1 MPTRYGGPGRPR
13 AGAGTAARRG
23 RNPPTATVPF
33 GPPRRPEPG
42 APQALTARGRFPP
55 LRLAQLDSMDTL
67 VIQGGR
73 PLRGPLHVGGS
84 KNTMLPLMAAAVL
97 ADGVTTIR
105 NVPALHDVLT
115 FSNVLRVTGCR
126 VSFSPDDNP
135 ETPDVMTI
143 DATDLHHYEA
153 PYDLVNKM
161 RASFYMLGALLGRGG
176 KAKVSLPGGCAWGPR
191 PVDLHL
197 KAMKALGARIEERHG
212 YVFAT
217 APGGRLTG
225 GTIRF
230 EPSSVGATI
239 NFLLAAVTAQ
249 GESRIEN
256 AAAEPDVVVFGQM
269 LQQMGADISGLGT
282 DTVTIRGVER
292 MNAVDFTNCP
302 DRIELGTYMIAA
314 AIAAEPGETVRLTG
328 ANPDHLGEAFLDAF
342 RLTGVPFS
350 VGQGTVDVTGVA
362 AIQPVSVEATPYPGF
377 PTDLQAQ
384 WTVMM
389 TQAAGASTVRDTVY
403 TDRVK
408 HLPELRRL
416 GADVRVEGDTVHVA
430 GLAAGGTADGVAHGQ
445 PRRLSG
451 ATVMSTDLRASVSL
465 VLAGMVAEGETEV
478 LRVYH
483 LDRGYENLEGKLS
496 RAGIA
501 IVRSSDDTDEMPD

>member
-1 MPTRYGGPGRPR
+1 
-13 AGAGTAARRG
+13 
-23 RNPPTATVPF
+23 
-33 GPPRRPEPG
+33 
-42 APQALTARGRFPP
+42 
-55 LRLAQLDSMDTL
+55 MDTL

-73 PLRGPLHVGGS
+73 PLRGTLHVGGS

-97 ADGVTTIR
+97 ADGVTTVR
-105 NVPALHDVLT
+105 NVPSLHDVHT

-126 VSFSPDDNP
+126 VSFAPDADP
-135 ETPDVMTI
+135 DTADVMTI

-197 KAMKALGARIEERHG
+197 KGMEALGAVITEQNG
-212 YVFAT
+212 YVFAH
-217 APGGRLTG
+217 APGGRLRG
-225 GTIRF
+225 GTVRF

-239 NFLLAAVTAQ
+239 NVLLAAATAE
-249 GESRIEN
+249 GTSVIEN
-256 AAAEPDVVVFGQM
+256 AAAEPDVVVFCDM
-269 LQQMGADISGLGT
+269 LTQMGADLSGVGT
-282 DTVTIRGVER
+282 DTITVRGVEALH
-292 MNAVDFTNCP
+292 AVDFTNCP

-314 AIAAEPGETVRLTG
+314 AIAAEPGETVTITG
-328 ANPDHLGEAFLDAF
+328 TNADHLGSDFLDAF
-342 RLTGVPFS
+342 HATGVPFS
-350 VGQGTVDVTGVA
+350 VGDGTIAVTGVDT
-362 AIQPVSVEATPYPGF
+362 IRPVSIETAPYPGF

-389 TQAAGASTVRDTVY
+389 TQASGPSTVRDTVY
-403 TDRVK
+403 TDRFK
-408 HLPELRRL
+408 HIPELRRL
-416 GADVRVEGDTVHVA
+416 GADVREDGDTVHVG
-430 GLAAGGTADGVAHGQ
+430 GLSAGGDGLPH
-445 PRRLSG
+445 RMSG

-501 IVRSSDDTDEMPD
+501 IVRAEEAVEAPAAG

>member
-1 MPTRYGGPGRPR
+1 
-13 AGAGTAARRG
+13 
-23 RNPPTATVPF
+23 
-33 GPPRRPEPG
+33 
-42 APQALTARGRFPP
+42 
-55 LRLAQLDSMDTL
+55 MDTL

-73 PLRGPLHVGGS
+73 PLRGQLHVGGS
-84 KNTMLPLMAAAVL
+84 KNTMLPLMAAALL

-126 VSFSPDDNP
+126 VSFAPDENP
-135 ETPDVMTI
+135 DTPDVMTI
-143 DATDLHHYEA
+143 DATNLHHYEA

-176 KAKVSLPGGCAWGPR
+176 KAKVSLPGGCAGGPR
-191 PVDLHL
+191 PLDLHL
-197 KAMKALGARIEERHG
+197 KAMVALGAEITERHG
-212 YVFAT
+212 YVYAK
-217 APGGRLTG
+217 APGGRLKG

-230 EPSSVGATI
+230 EPSTVGATI
-239 NFLLAAVTAQ
+239 NFMLAAVTAE

-269 LQQMGADISGLGT
+269 LQQMGADIDGLGT
-282 DTVTIRGVER
+282 DTITIRGVEK

-314 AIAAEPGETVRLTG
+314 AIAAEPGETVRMTG
-328 ANPDHLGEAFLDAF
+328 ANPDHLGDAFLDAF
-342 RLTGVPFS
+342 RATGVPFTL
-350 VGQGTVDVTGVA
+350 GDGTVDVTGVDS
-362 AIQPVSVEATPYPGF
+362 IQPVSVEATPYPGF

-389 TQAAGASTVRDTVY
+389 TQAAGPSTVRDAVY
-403 TDRVK
+403 SDRFK
-408 HLPELRRL
+408 HIPELRRL
-416 GADVRVEGDTVHVA
+416 GADVRVEGDTVQIG
-430 GLAAGGTADGVAHGQ
+430 GLEDSGDGQ

-496 RAGIA
+496 RAGIE
-501 IVRSSDDTDEMPD
+501 IVRSTDDEEQPAE